1 MAEQMFSVYGISSEK
16 LVKILITNSLTK
28 ILKKYNEFVF
38 IFLFFGVKN
47 LYFNKYFV
55 VLLYLIP
62 KRSIRYCPFVVI
74 TGKSEEKARTRDS
87 LLLLVM
93 CLHPTADYM
102 LGTSFARSD
111 AYGWQQLFEFDG

>member
-1 MAEQMFSVYGISSEK
+1 MNIFQK
-16 LVKILITNSLTK
+16 N
-28 ILKKYNEFVF
+28 NEFIY

-62 KRSIRYCPFVVI
+62 KGSIRYCSFVVI

-87 LLLLVM
+87 LLLLVN
-93 CLHPTADYM
+93 HSQHSYIQT
-102 LGTSFARSD
+102 
-111 AYGWQQLFEFDG
+111 

>member
-1 MAEQMFSVYGISSEK
+1 M
-16 LVKILITNSLTK
+16 KIFQKN
-28 ILKKYNEFVF
+28 NEFIY

-62 KRSIRYCPFVVI
+62 KGSIRYCPFVVI

-87 LLLLVM
+87 LLLLVNHTQ
-93 CLHPTADYM
+93 CLHPTADY
-102 LGTSFARSD
+102 L
-111 AYGWQQLFEFDG
+111 